1 MKGIYI
7 KNFCEGLE
15 QQDELEFEYQNTE
28 YVIQPLLKDEKYWL
42 TAWKIIDDKNAIC
55 MVKEEIFSN
64 QGIEKEV
71 IDKVLNAKCFNG
83 KSFFEIYNDIEIISW
98 A

>member
-7 KNFCEGLE
+7 KNFCESLE
-15 QQDELEFEYQNTE
+15 YSSELEFEYQNTK

-55 MVKEEIFSN
+55 MVKEEIHSKKRYRKRGN
-64 QGIEKEV
+64 
-71 IDKVLNAKCFNG
+71 
-83 KSFFEIYNDIEIISW
+83 
-98 A
+98 

>member
-7 KNFCEGLE
+7 KNFCESLE
-15 QQDELEFEYQNTE
+15 YSSELEFEYQNTK

-42 TAWKIIDDKNAIC
+42 TAWKIIDDKHGIC
-55 MVKEEIFSN
+55 LVKEEIFSN
-64 QGIEKEV
+64 QAIEKEV